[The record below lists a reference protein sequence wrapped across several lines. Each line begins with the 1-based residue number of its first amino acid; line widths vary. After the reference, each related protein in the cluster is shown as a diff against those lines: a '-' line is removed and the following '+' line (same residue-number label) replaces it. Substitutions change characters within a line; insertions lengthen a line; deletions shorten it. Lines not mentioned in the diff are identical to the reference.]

1 MELSDFRNVE
11 FGLAFIIDN
20 EQVVF
25 RIPVDLTVKS
35 SLVEMRD
42 EFFRQYGFE
51 ENPEQFSPSEKYG
64 SSEVLIADL
73 NSEYLHSIRELFYLE
88 QIPISSQ
95 NLSQIQNSISFYFA
109 IFTSQ
114 DGSKEM
120 GVKRPAQFKG
130 LLSKKNRLMR
140 MVDDTLE
147 IIPDDIFKLDNDFD
161 FIVDS
166 NDRVMILHPTGF
178 IFISDM
184 EEVILRTISSALAQ
198 VSTRIPCINFGNIE
212 AFIIGSKRAA
222 KLLASIKSRPD
233 LEFTSLEKLISRCQ
247 SLRLTV
253 IEENGQIYPH
263 ESHVLDFLYV
273 LDRRQYDIDIT
284 ELDPEVYLAASRR
297 QVR

>member
-11 FGLAFIIDN
+11 FGLAFILDN
-20 EQVVF
+20 EQIVF
-25 RIPVDLTVKS
+25 KVPVDRTVKT

-42 EFFRQYGFE
+42 QFYNQYGFD

-64 SSEVLIADL
+64 TTEALVADL
-73 NSEYLHSIRELFYLE
+73 DSEYLHFIRELYNQE
-88 QIPISSQ
+88 QIPVSSQ
-95 NLSQIQNSISFYFA
+95 NLGEIQNSISFYFA

-114 DGSKEM
+114 DETKELA
-120 GVKRPAQFKG
+120 VKRPAQFKG
-130 LLSKKNRLMR
+130 LLSKKNKLMR
-140 MVDDTLE
+140 LVDDTLE

-166 NDRVMILHPTGF
+166 TNTVRILHPAGF

-184 EEVILRTISSALAQ
+184 EEAILSSISSSVAQ
-198 VSTRIPCINFGNIE
+198 IASRVPCINFSVIE
-212 AFIIGSKRAA
+212 GFISGSKRAA
-222 KLLASIKSRPD
+222 KLIASIKSRHD
-233 LEFTSLEKLISRCQ
+233 LEYTSLEKLLGRCQ
-247 SLRLTV
+247 TLQLNV

-263 ESHVLDFLYV
+263 ENHVLDFLYV

-284 ELDPEVYLAASRR
+284 ELDPEIYLAASRR